1 MEFWKWANKRAK
13 NLNAMDIKLAEFA
26 AICLGLVLAKA
37 FPQLL
42 GIRARWYVIACLI
55 LIARPAYRGWIKK

>member
-26 AICLGLVLAKA
+26 AICLGLMLAKV

-42 GIRARWYVIACLI
+42 GIRARWLTGGGFYYIFIMSICS
-55 LIARPAYRGWIKK
+55 